1 MVGLLGPIELLV
13 LVEVRETPPEI
24 DVAPC
29 LEEEEL
35 GALAEWKSTPEF
47 FRVFAMST
55 KLTNFA
61 VDEEGVVECWLWMR
75 RGT

>member
-1 MVGLLGPIELLV
+1 LVGLLVPIKLLV
-13 LVEVRETPPEI
+13 LVEARETPLEI

-35 GALAEWKSTPEF
+35 GALTERKSAPEF

-61 VDEEGVVECWLWMR
+61 ADKEGVVECWL
-75 RGT
+75 